1 MVVIPSNLP
10 TPLEF
15 KIALSNEQFWQLCQD
30 NPEWQ
35 FERTATAELTIM
47 SPTGGITSDRNA
59 EIAYQLRAWSRQNNL
74 GKTFDSN
81 GGFIL
86 PNGAIRAPDASW
98 LEQTRW
104 DALTPQ
110 QQERFPP
117 LCPDFVVELMSP
129 QDSLERTR
137 AKLQEYIDNGA
148 QLGWLIN
155 PRQQQVEIYRRDRP
169 IEILDRPTTVPG
181 DPVLPGFVLDLT
193 PIW

>member
-1 MVVIPSNLP
+1 MVVIPSYLP

-35 FERTATAELTIM
+35 FERTATTELMII

-59 EIAYQLRAWSRQNNL
+59 EIIYQLRAWSRQNNL

-81 GGFIL
+81 GGFLL

-98 LEQTRW
+98 LEQARW

-137 AKLQEYIDNGA
+137 TKLREYIDNGA
-148 QLGWLIN
+148 QLGGLIN
-155 PRQQQVEIYRRDRP
+155 PRQQQIEIYRRDRP
-169 IEILDRPTTVPG
+169 IEILDRPATISG
-181 DPVLPGFVLDLT
+181 DRVLPGFVLDLT
-193 PIW
+193 SIW